1 MKRLL
6 FAASLLFSLSFAH
19 ADPQTTA
26 FTYQGNLTANGAPA
40 NGTFNLTFKLF
51 DAATGGN
58 QIGTSITM
66 TSFPVVNGRFTTDLD
81 FPTAFDGQQRWV
93 EVSVGSQLL
102 SPRQPVNSVPV
113 AQFALSSASGGG
125 TIIPYS
131 SGAPSAVT
139 TLAGGVQGTDTLLG
153 FGNSASGVQVT
164 GGMIDLTGSSGAS
177 INFAFSVPRDGTIT
191 SMSVFFSASNAL
203 TLIGSKVVL
212 SGQLYESTTPDN
224 LFYAVAGANV
234 TAAPLLTGFINVGRV
249 ANGVVSGLSIPV
261 TAGTRLLFVGSASA
275 SGLST
280 INTITGYWS
289 AGVTI
294 Q

>member
-6 FAASLLFSLSFAH
+6 FAASLLFALSFAH

-40 NGTFNLTFKLF
+40 NGNFNLTFKLF
-51 DAATGGN
+51 DAVTGGN
-58 QIGTSITM
+58 QIGTAITM

-81 FPTAFDGQQRWV
+81 FPSAFAGQQRWV
-93 EVSVGSQLL
+93 EVSVGSQVL

-113 AQFALSSASGGG
+113 AQFALSSANGGG

-131 SGAPSAVT
+131 SGTTSTVT
-139 TLAGGVQGTDTLLG
+139 TLLGGVQGTDTLLG
-153 FGNSASGVQVT
+153 FGSSASGVQAT
-164 GGMIDLTGSSGAS
+164 GGMIDLTGSSGTS

-203 TLIGSKVVL
+203 NLIGSTVIL
-212 SGQLYESTTPDN
+212 SGQLYESTVPDN
-224 LFYAVAGANV
+224 LFYAVPGANI
-234 TAAPLLTGFINVGRV
+234 TAVPLTGLINVGRV
-249 ANGVVSGLSIPV
+249 ANGAVSGLSIPV
-261 TAGTRLLFVGSASA
+261 TAGTRLLFVGSATA

-280 INTITGYWS
+280 VNTISGYWS